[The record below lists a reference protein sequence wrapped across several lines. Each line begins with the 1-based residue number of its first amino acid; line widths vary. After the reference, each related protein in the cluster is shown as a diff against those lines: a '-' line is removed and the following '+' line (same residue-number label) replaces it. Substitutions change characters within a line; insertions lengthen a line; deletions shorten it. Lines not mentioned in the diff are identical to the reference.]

1 MDDRTGSRATEQ
13 YGAGQMSREE
23 RNDLT
28 RRTNARRSRMEYMD
42 RDNEQGG
49 GMSRKVTGM
58 VRRRPMRSAL
68 IGAALAVGV
77 GVWQAR
83 RRSRSQSKGHEGG
96 MAHRHGTREAKQQTL
111 LTWLNDAYGMEK
123 SMVQTLRNHAHA
135 AHDRPSMQSRLERH
149 CEETK
154 EHAHMVRECIERLGG
169 HVSGVKTGLSAVMGT
184 VQGVVTAPAKDQIVK
199 NILGDSAAERFEI
212 ASYQGIIT
220 AADEIGDTETAQ
232 VCRRILREEEQML
245 EWLEQQL
252 PTAIRNQMA
261 HA

>member
-1 MDDRTGSRATEQ
+1 
-13 YGAGQMSREE
+13 
-23 RNDLT
+23 
-28 RRTNARRSRMEYMD
+28 MD
-42 RDNEQGG
+42 RYSRDSR
-49 GMSRKVTGM
+49 GMGAM
-58 VRRRPMRSAL
+58 IRRRPGRSAL
-68 IGAALAVGV
+68 IGAALAVAL

-83 RRSRSQSKGHEGG
+83 RRSRNEEQGWRGPDGAGRGS
-96 MAHRHGTREAKQQTL
+96 REAKKQTL
-111 LTWLNDAYGMEK
+111 LAWLNDAYGMEK

-135 AHDRPSMQSRLERH
+135 AQDRPSMRSRLERH

-169 HVSGVKTGLSAVMGT
+169 HVSSFKTGLSTMMGT
-184 VQGVVTAPAKDQIVK
+184 VQGVVTAPAKDEIVK
-199 NILGDSAAERFEI
+199 NILADSAAERFEI

>member
-1 MDDRTGSRATEQ
+1 MDDRTRF
-13 YGAGQMSREE
+13 GQQERSPMSAEE

-28 RRTNARRSRMEYMD
+28 KRTNARRARMDFMNENS
-42 RDNEQGG
+42 RDNS
-49 GMSRKVTGM
+49 GMAGI

-68 IGAALAVGV
+68 VGAALAVAV

-83 RRSRSQSKGHEGG
+83 RRSSSNEHSSNRGRNQG
-96 MAHRHGTREAKQQTL
+96 ARGTREAKKQTL

-123 SMVQTLRNHAHA
+123 AMVQTLRSHAHA
-135 AHDRPSMQSRLERH
+135 AQDMPAMRSRLERH
-149 CEETK
+149 SEESK

-169 HVSGVKTGLSAVMGT
+169 HVSSFKTGLSNVMGT
-184 VQGVVTAPAKDQIVK
+184 VQGVVTAPAKDEIVK

-252 PTAIRNQMA
+252 PSAIRNQMA